1 MNTELKVDRDSYV
14 QYPLSSIFPDRGNP
28 SLKVVNNHG
37 ISHLLMGYP
46 QLCTYIIIYIY
57 IRMYV
62 MAYKAVIKSQ
72 FSEGAMNEVC
82 IDFESTPYIDDPILY
97 IEVQI

>member
-1 MNTELKVDRDSYV
+1 MQWDVSHEYNENHSPYVGILCFLGYEYVWNWYMNTELKVDRDSYV

-57 IRMYV
+57 TYV
-62 MAYKAVIKSQ
+62 CM
-72 FSEGAMNEVC
+72 
-82 IDFESTPYIDDPILY
+82 
-97 IEVQI
+97 

>member
-14 QYPLSSIFPDRGNP
+14 QYPLSSIFQDRGNP

-72 FSEGAMNEVC
+72 FSEGALNEVC

-97 IEVQI
+97 REVHI